1 MTTNFPTVMN
11 ANDLAGALTESKVKE
26 TTGLAGF
33 SFMRIDFETGEWSIG
48 QDGDIITNEEILVNT
63 TTIQHGWILWSG
75 GRPEKLM
82 VGFTQELP
90 VPMASIGDDYPS
102 EGRSF
107 QAAIVDDG
115 EMIAFDTNSYG
126 GRKGVDKL
134 LSEIKSNA
142 AGNKRL
148 YPLVKLSSESYAN
161 SKRGG
166 KETFNP
172 IFEVIRW
179 CDQDG
184 QSDESPAELVTD
196 KTEEPTRQRRKR
208 SS

>member
-1 MTTNFPTVMN
+1 MANFPSVVN
-11 ANDLAGALTESKVKE
+11 PDDLAVSLVQSKVQE
-26 TTGLAGF
+26 TSQSTGVGF
-33 SFMRIDFETGEWSIG
+33 LKMDFETGEWLLG
-48 QDGDIITNEEILVNT
+48 QDAEDVTGEEVLVNVA
-63 TTIQHGWILWSG
+63 TIKHGWILWSG
-75 GRPEKLM
+75 GRPNKSM
-82 VGFTQELP
+82 VGFSFDLP
-90 VPMASIGDDYPS
+90 MPMEAVGQDQPA
-102 EGRSF
+102 EARSF
-107 QAAIVDDG
+107 DG
-115 EMIAFDTNSYG
+115 ALFSDGTALQFDTSSYG

-142 AGNKRL
+142 AGNKKL

-184 QSDESPAELVTD
+184 QSDEAPAELVTD